1 MGIDT
6 DIKKKI
12 GNIILIARRDKK
24 LSQEELAKISGLGVN
39 TIKNIERASYDA
51 KITTFYAVCKALDIT
66 SIEM

>member
-39 TIKNIERASYDA
+39 TIKNI
-51 KITTFYAVCKALDIT
+51 
-66 SIEM
+66 